1 MGSVVGEVG
10 GVHVVLGAGELA
22 ALREGVCVVR
32 RPAAVFEVTGAGAL
46 DCLQG
51 LLTNDL
57 KAPGDG
63 ALVYGAVLTPKG
75 MIVADF
81 WVVREAGRFT
91 LVTVPEARQ
100 VALDLFR
107 RSLPPRLAKLADR
120 SDTLETAWAIGAAAP
135 EALGRCLGMPLPA
148 AGRAARVA
156 TASGELLVASGTPAA
171 YFAALAIGTPDA
183 LSVLDTLPAG
193 SPDQLHAARIL
204 AGWPALGAEIDERT
218 LVQEV
223 RYDEIGGVSYTKG
236 CYTGQETVARL
247 HFRGHTNR
255 DLRGLEW
262 ATLDPLVSDTVRQ
275 GDKEVG
281 SVRSTL
287 TADGRRVGLA
297 KIRRE
302 VETGSEVV
310 AGGVRARVVGVG
322 GGRE

>member
-1 MGSVVGEVG
+1 MGSAVGMGG
-10 GVHVVLGAGELA
+10 GVHVSLSDDELRA
-22 ALREGVCVVR
+22 VREGVVVVR
-32 RPAAVFEVTGAGAL
+32 RAAAVFEVTGPGAL

-75 MIVADF
+75 MIIADL

-91 LVTVPEARQ
+91 LVTAPEARQ
-100 VALDLFR
+100 AVLDLFR
-107 RSLPPRLAKLADR
+107 RSLPPRLAKVADV
-120 SDTLETAWAIGAAAP
+120 SEALETAWVLGTGSPAAL
-135 EALGRCLGMPLPA
+135 ERCLGAPMPGT
-148 AGRAARVA
+148 GRAARLSL
-156 TASGELLVASGTPAA
+156 ASGELLVASGTPAA
-171 YFAALAIGTPDA
+171 YFAALVIGTPVGLAALDA
-183 LSVLDTLPAG
+183 LPAG
-193 SPDQLHAARIL
+193 SSAQLHAARIL
-204 AGWPALGAEIDERT
+204 AGWPALGVEIDDRT

-262 ATLDPLVSDTVRQ
+262 HSLDPLTSDAVLL

-281 SVRSTL
+281 TVRSTL
-287 TADGRRVGLA
+287 TAGGRRIGLA

-302 VETGSEVV
+302 VETGAEVV
-310 AGGVRARVVGVG
+310 AGGVGATVVGV
-322 GGRE
+322 